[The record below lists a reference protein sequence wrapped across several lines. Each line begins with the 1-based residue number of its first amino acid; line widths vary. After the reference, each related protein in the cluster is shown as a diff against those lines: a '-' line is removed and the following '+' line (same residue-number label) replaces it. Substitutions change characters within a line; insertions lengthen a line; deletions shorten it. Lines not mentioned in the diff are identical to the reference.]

1 MPFILRPQV
10 AKDDPVFVL
19 ERRFPNIL
27 RPSQNA
33 YTKVHKEGL
42 ALIDEIA
49 TNRFVRDWADHCRPR
64 RPLIFSGTDDAVN
77 AITTALQTVSE
88 RQKEGC
94 WYPPLQNGVRMHV
107 PVAHFLIA
115 PVTKGNGVF
124 SPFLHFYFQK
134 SEAARIAE
142 AQVELKPRICEMVQ
156 AIGLKARMKSPAY
169 FWEGAL
175 NLLRYWQGI
184 PESYLDT
191 DNKKLLLG
199 KASSLF
205 NAVSAYQNEGGWVPD
220 GFVCPESP
228 AWGRFKFWVDASK
241 HVRLP

>member
-1 MPFILRPQV
+1 MAFNLRPQV
-10 AKDDPVFVL
+10 SEDDPVFVL

-27 RPSQNA
+27 RQSQSST
-33 YTKVHKEGL
+33 TKTHREGL

-49 TNRFVRDWADHCRPR
+49 TNRFTREWADHCRPR
-64 RPLIFSGTDDAVN
+64 QPLVFNGTDSALN

-94 WYPPLQNGVRMHV
+94 WYPPLQNGVRMKV

-115 PVTKGNGVF
+115 PVTKGQGVF

-142 AQVELKPRICEMVQ
+142 AQAELKPRICAIVS
-156 AIGLKARMKSPAY
+156 AIGVKAKMRSPAY
-169 FWEGAL
+169 FWQGAL
-175 NLLRYWQGI
+175 NLLRYWQDL
-184 PESYLDT
+184 PEEYINT
-191 DNKKLLLG
+191 DSKKLLLG
-199 KASSLF
+199 LASSLF
-205 NAVSAYQNEGGWVPD
+205 TAVSAYQNDGGWVPD

-228 AWGRFKFWVDASK
+228 AWGRFKYWIENNK
-241 HVRLP
+241 KVRLP

>member
-1 MPFILRPQV
+1 MAFNLKPQ
-10 AKDDPVFVL
+10 AAEDDPVFVL

-27 RPSQNA
+27 RASQNA
-33 YTKVHKEGL
+33 FTKTHREGL

-64 RPLIFSGTDDAVN
+64 YPLIFNGTDSAVN
-77 AITTALQTVSE
+77 AITTALQTISE

-94 WYPPLQNGVRMHV
+94 WYPPLQNGVRMKV

-142 AQVELKPRICEMVQ
+142 AQAELKPRICEMVQ
-156 AIGLKARMKSPAY
+156 SIGLKANMKAPAY
-169 FWEGAL
+169 FWQGAL
-175 NLLRYWQGI
+175 NLLRYWQDI
-184 PESYLDT
+184 PEAYLDT

-205 NAVSAYQNEGGWVPD
+205 TAVSAYQNAGGWVPD

-228 AWGRFKFWVDASK
+228 VWGRFKYWIENNNK
-241 HVRLP
+241 VRLP

>member
-1 MPFILRPQV
+1 MAFALRKEV
-10 AKDDPVFVL
+10 ADDPVTVI
-19 ERRFPNIL
+19 ERRFPNII
-27 RPSQNA
+27 RQSQSVF
-33 YTKVHKEGL
+33 TKTHREGL

-64 RPLIFSGTDDAVN
+64 FPLVCQGTDDAVN
-77 AITTALQTVSE
+77 MITTALQTITE

-94 WYPPLQNGVRMHV
+94 WYPPLQNGERMKV

-115 PVTKGNGVF
+115 PVTKGQGVF

-142 AQVELKPRICEMVQ
+142 AQAELKPRICEIVS
-156 AIGLKARMKSPAY
+156 AIGLKANMRSPAY
-169 FWEGAL
+169 FWQGAL
-175 NLLRYWQGI
+175 NLLHWWQDLPDAYI
-184 PESYLDT
+184 NT
-191 DNKKLLLG
+191 DEKKLLLG

-205 NAVSAYQNEGGWVPD
+205 IAVEAYQNGGGWVPD

-228 AWGRFKFWVDASK
+228 AWGRFKYWVEIQK
-241 HVRLP
+241 RVRLP